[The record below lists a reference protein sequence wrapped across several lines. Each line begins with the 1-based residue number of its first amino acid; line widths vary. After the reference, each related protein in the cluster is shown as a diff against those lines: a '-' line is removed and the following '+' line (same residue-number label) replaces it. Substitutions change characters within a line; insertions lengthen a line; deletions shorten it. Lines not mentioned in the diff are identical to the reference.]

1 MRRLPVERKTVLV
14 VDDAPDNL
22 TVMIEIL
29 KPYYNVKVAPKGIV
43 ALKIAQSKPDLI
55 LLDVVMPDMNGYEVI
70 AKLKSGEETKAI
82 PVLFVSSNSEPE
94 EIDKG
99 MKLGASG
106 YLFKPIDSEG
116 MLQAVERFIK

>member
-1 MRRLPVERKTVLV
+1 MERKTVLV

-106 YLFKPIDSEG
+106 YLFKPIDSDG